1 MRISD
6 VLKDKSQKLVTVSA
20 SDSIAEALLR
30 MSDERV
36 GALVVRSESG
46 RLIGVLSERDVI
58 MGVNAFGAALL
69 NMAVDNVMALDV
81 PTASPSDSIIETM
94 KVMTEQRVRHL
105 PVIEGNVVVGLVS
118 IGDIT
123 KFRLAEKTEENNVL
137 QDLAKFRL
145 AAAA

>member
-6 VLKDKSQKLVTVSA
+6 VLKGKSQKLVTVSA

-46 RLIGVLSERDVI
+46 RLIGVLTERDVI
-58 MGVNAFGAALL
+58 MGVNTFGAALL

-145 AAAA
+145 AAVA